1 MKLMNVFEQKKGFTL
16 IEVVVV
22 LLILAG
28 VIVGFLSLYTASFS
42 LLEQLN
48 SSVIAINDARSVLE
62 NMRNIDPFNVSNLI
76 SSYPDAA
83 YVSGFNNLDQETVRV
98 DYLNVA
104 ADPIQVTIT
113 VNWQGKGNRLFTEQ
127 LTTFLTAR

>member
-1 MKLMNVFEQKKGFTL
+1 MNVFEQKKGFTL